1 MFHDNKI
8 GPNILFARHALAI
21 DERRDDFKPTI
32 WNQRPG
38 VNIQQ
43 VWFAGCHSD
52 VGGGLEP
59 DDDGSRLS
67 DYPLKW
73 IAEEASGKGLKIA
86 DHLGESFALNARSKI
101 NESYEGK
108 WLLAGQHKRSVTS
121 YLRIHESVKLR
132 YTSDSGY
139 RPKKLVSRLGSPP
152 NWGELVPIDP
162 D

>member
-1 MFHDNKI
+1 
-8 GPNILFARHALAI
+8 
-21 DERRDDFKPTI
+21 
-32 WNQRPG
+32 
-38 VNIQQ
+38 
-43 VWFAGCHSD
+43 

-132 YTSDSGY
+132 YTADPGY

-162 D
+162 E